1 MKFTLSWLKRHL
13 ETDAD
18 LARITDTLTMIGL
31 ELEQV
36 TDPAKYQG
44 FAFGVGVERMAM
56 LKYGIPDLRTFFE
69 ADIRWLRHYGFVP
82 LDVPTLGGGLSR

>member
-18 LARITDTLTMIGL
+18 LERITDTLTMIGL

-36 TDPAKYQG
+36 TDPGTALAP
-44 FAFGVGVERMAM
+44 FTVGRVISAEAHPNADKLRVCLVETNR
-56 LKYGIPDLRTFFE
+56 GE
-69 ADIRWLRHYGFVP
+69 V
-82 LDVPTLGGGLSR
+82 